1 MCYVSAEGRSR
12 EARGEEVLV
21 VMRQPHGTN
30 WLVSPD
36 DCSTLVCLR
45 EGTEVELLYIP
56 DDTQRR
62 YRVSREANATFK
74 MNNWWR
80 SDLFVLQNGRKA
92 PLQKLQPGQVVR
104 VLSVPEL
111 EQKKQ
116 ALGEQEPDATVETRS
131 IGRHLFKRTPSG
143 TPIHWC
149 L

>member
-36 DCSTLVCLR
+36 DSSTPVCLR
-45 EGTEVELLYIP
+45 EGTGVELLYIP

-74 MNNWWR
+74 MNDWWR
-80 SDLFVLQNGRKA
+80 RDVFALQNGRKA
-92 PLQKLQPGQVVR
+92 PLQKLQSGQVIR
-104 VLSVPEL
+104 VLSVAEL
-111 EQKKQ
+111 EPKKHT
-116 ALGEQEPDATVETRS
+116 LGEQEPDATIEAQS
-131 IGRHLFKRTPSG
+131 IRRHLFKRTPSG
-143 TPIHWC
+143 TPVHWC